1 VSTGSEPGTVPTVLH
16 VTRYPFD
23 PNRHPALWRTIVG
36 LSPHFRTVVVSG
48 TLAGY
53 FPESSPDGAR
63 LATEAGIQVLADQ
76 DIDGLPRPEVA
87 AAIAATVLRRCGPIH
102 AVVGHLLGSSRAFY
116 LARQLKAPILAFF
129 HGDDANIHLH
139 DEEYGPAYAGL
150 RAAPAAFFLAVSQ
163 NLVDRLLAFGMPRER
178 TFLHHLGVDLSC
190 YRVPNRPEAGRPMK
204 IVMVGLFRRQKGHQM
219 AVRGFAEFVRRFP
232 GASLHLIG
240 AAVKPEHQQVGS
252 ELVALVDRMGLG
264 DSIRFR
270 GLMPVDGVAR
280 ELASADIC
288 LQTSVF
294 LAEDGQVE
302 GIPNAILE
310 AMASGLPVV
319 ATRHGGIPE
328 AVVHQHTG
336 LLVEEGDIDG
346 LAGALS
352 GLAADPELRRRY
364 GLEGRRRIE
373 EQFDSVRQSDLMAK
387 RIRQMIA
394 ACASGS
400 TGIALERAADDEDP

>member
-1 VSTGSEPGTVPTVLH
+1 
-16 VTRYPFD
+16 
-23 PNRHPALWRTIVG
+23 
-36 LSPHFRTVVVSG
+36 
-48 TLAGY
+48 
-53 FPESSPDGAR
+53 
-63 LATEAGIQVLADQ
+63 
-76 DIDGLPRPEVA
+76 
-87 AAIAATVLRRCGPIH
+87 
-102 AVVGHLLGSSRAFY
+102 
-116 LARQLKAPILAFF
+116 
-129 HGDDANIHLH
+129 
-139 DEEYGPAYAGL
+139 
-150 RAAPAAFFLAVSQ
+150 
-163 NLVDRLLAFGMPRER
+163 
-178 TFLHHLGVDLSC
+178 
-190 YRVPNRPEAGRPMK
+190 
-204 IVMVGLFRRQKGHQM
+204 
-219 AVRGFAEFVRRFP
+219 
-232 GASLHLIG
+232 
-240 AAVKPEHQQVGS
+240 
-252 ELVALVDRMGLG
+252 
-264 DSIRFR
+264 
-270 GLMPVDGVAR
+270 
-280 ELASADIC
+280 LASADIC